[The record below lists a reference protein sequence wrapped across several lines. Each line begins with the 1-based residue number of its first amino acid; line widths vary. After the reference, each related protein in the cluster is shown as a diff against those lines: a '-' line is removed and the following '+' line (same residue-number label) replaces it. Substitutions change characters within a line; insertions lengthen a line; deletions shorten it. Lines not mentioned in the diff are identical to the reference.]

1 MKRLCQV
8 STASDALV
16 VENCNQLD
24 CTSSLPCYPIDRAE
38 EEVKKPEKE
47 DVPVEATPRPNL
59 PPSPKGHIKMTLQGI
74 NARDF
79 DQYMQASFITVVS
92 IGSDVA
98 ETLLTVAVTGGTSRR
113 SLGTL
118 EEQVAV
124 EATPRPHTGVTSGP
138 SLGTPRRLAKAST
151 SVDLQV
157 TAFSV
162 KRALEAIKK
171 IEQAIVTGRLLAALL
186 SNGVPLDTVL
196 LQQLE
201 AEQLG
206 AKALYVNMT
215 QAPYLM
221 TCHRSCMTCI
231 SEDRDGCII
240 CKDGYAFWQ
249 PPEADG
255 DNGQCVGNWDST
267 FMLMW
272 AILPLVGMMLMCLCT
287 WALFNTLDFTIDL
300 GKRRHKKR
308 EVRWVPVKQEDASH
322 DIAALSKTA
331 APPKTKK

>member
-1 MKRLCQV
+1 MCQV
-8 STASDALV
+8 STALDALV

-24 CTSSLPCYPIDRAE
+24 CTSALPCYPIDRAE
-38 EEVKKPEKE
+38 EEVKKPKRE
-47 DVPVEATPRPNL
+47 DVPVAATPRPNL
-59 PPSPKGHIKMTLQGI
+59 PPLPKGHIKMILQGT

-79 DQYMQASFITVVS
+79 DQYMQASFIKVVS

-98 ETLLTVAVTGGTSRR
+98 ETLLTVAVTGGSRRR

-124 EATPRPHTGVTSGP
+124 KATPRPHTGVTSGP
-138 SLGTPRRLAKAST
+138 SLVNSRRLAKAST

-162 KRALEAIKK
+162 KRAMEAIKK
-171 IEQAIVTGRLLAALL
+171 IEQAIVTGRLPAALL
-186 SNGVPLDTVL
+186 SHGIPLDTVL
-196 LQQLE
+196 LQQLELE

-215 QAPYLM
+215 QSPYLL

-231 SEDRDGCII
+231 SEDCDGCII

-255 DNGQCVGNWDST
+255 DYGQCVGNWDST

-272 AILPLVGMMLMCLCT
+272 AILPLVGLMLMCLCT

-300 GKRRHKKR
+300 GKRRHQRR
-308 EVRWVPVKQEDASH
+308 EVRWVAVKQEDASH
-322 DIAALSKTA
+322 DIAALSKTL